1 MANLDPNRLQNLHR
15 YWQAANYL
23 TIGQIYLQ
31 ENPLLPSR
39 CGRSTLSRGCWAIGG
54 PRPASA
60 LSTCIST
67 A

>member
-31 ENPLLPSR
+31 ENPLPGGTS
-39 CGRSTLSRGCWAIGG
+39 STVQAVR
-54 PRPASA
+54 RQ
-60 LSTCIST
+60 
-67 A
+67 